1 MRNEAVVTNVSRA
14 ILVITVA
21 LAMLLAP
28 VAPVAT
34 VAHAQAAV
42 DEGSTLEPGWD
53 SQTSDPIDDSDI
65 ERWWGVGGA
74 MLCAAEIRLIRT
86 VPAVGMNPYFIAA
99 GLGGG
104 LLAAMDILTTD

>member
-28 VAPVAT
+28 VAT

-42 DEGSTLEPGWD
+42 DEGSGLESGGDWD
-53 SQTSDPIDDSDI
+53 TFDPVDEI

-74 MLCAAEIRLIRT
+74 ILCAAEIRLIRYA
-86 VPAVGMNPYFIAA
+86 PAIGMNPYFIAA
-99 GLGGG
+99 GLGGCI
-104 LLAAMDILTTD
+104 LAAMDILTTE